1 MNGISADTIA
11 LLTVGLSL
19 AGLILQQLWSLRAEM
34 KDLRAEVKDL
44 RVEGRS
50 ERQALDARLR
60 IVQQT
65 LAQHGLLLQ
74 ALAKRELGMD
84 ADLSK
89 PAIAETTSA

>member
-1 MNGISADTIA
+1 MLNGMNGISADTIA
-11 LLTVGLSL
+11 LLTVGLAM

-34 KDLRAEVKDL
+34 KDL

-60 IVQQT
+60 IVEQT

-74 ALAKRELGMD
+74 VLAKRELGMD
-84 ADLSK
+84 ADLPK
-89 PAIAETTSA
+89 PAITETTSA